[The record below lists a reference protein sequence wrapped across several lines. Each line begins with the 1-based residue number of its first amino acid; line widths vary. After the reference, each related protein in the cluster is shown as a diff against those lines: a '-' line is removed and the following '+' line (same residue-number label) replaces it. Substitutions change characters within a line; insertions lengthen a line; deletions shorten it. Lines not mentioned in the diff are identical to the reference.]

1 MSKLFVIERVNS
13 FQKEEKK
20 KIINFTT
27 KKEIEREDY
36 SFLKLRDNLN
46 ITSSFPSTTT
56 NSSVDSKK
64 FSLNLSSQES
74 SLFNLNVSSSS
85 STNLSEKNQFL
96 GKKIQFNFEKINN
109 NSENLEIISSEQLKN
124 SINTETVKS
133 ELFIINDSINI
144 KKKRKNKENNLL
156 LNEGRWSFEEN
167 AKFIEALVEYGK
179 NWKEIQKYIITRSTP
194 QTRSHAQK
202 FLLKLKSI
210 KNSDLNI
217 DLTSNRIKTLMD
229 VIDLIKSK
237 NENKENEKQF
247 VINTLINLSEAISR
261 EINTHKKKNNSNSKI
276 TNKHQI
282 ILKKN
287 ESIKKKTEISNN
299 ITLNEEIKIE
309 QDKIEINTKFNITK
323 NNKSKTDDICKEN
336 SLNEIKS
343 NQLSEEKEIKLI
355 KDDSWIL
362 NDVPQNKKLIFECGF
377 AYYVNDFEFPF
388 YNNSIR
394 NIKENYYNRIFEN
407 SSINNNYFFS

>member
-13 FQKEEKK
+13 FQKGEKK

-36 SFLKLRDNLN
+36 SFLKLRGNLN
-46 ITSSFPSTTT
+46 ITNSFPSTTT

-64 FSLNLSSQES
+64 SSLNLSSQES

-85 STNLSEKNQFL
+85 STNLSEKNKFL
-96 GKKIQFNFEKINN
+96 GKKIQFNFEKIKN
-109 NSENLEIISSEQLKN
+109 NSENLELTSSEQLKN
-124 SINTETVKS
+124 SINTETVKND
-133 ELFIINDSINI
+133 LFILNDSIHI
-144 KKKRKNKENNLL
+144 KKKRKNKEKNSL

-167 AKFIEALVEYGK
+167 AKFIEAFVEYGK
-179 NWKEIQKYIITRSTP
+179 NWKEIQKYIATRSTP

-202 FLLKLKSI
+202 FLLKLKSV
-210 KNSDLNI
+210 KNHDLNI
-217 DLTSNRIKTLMD
+217 DLTSNNIKTLKD

-247 VINTLINLSEAISR
+247 VINTLINLSEAISS
-261 EINTHKKKNNSNSKI
+261 EINTHKKKKNSNSKNN
-276 TNKHQI
+276 NKHQI

-287 ESIKKKTEISNN
+287 ESIKHKTEISNN
-299 ITLNEEIKIE
+299 IILNKEIKKE
-309 QDKIEINTKFNITK
+309 QNKIEINTKSNITK
-323 NNKSKTDDICKEN
+323 NNDTQKDDICKEN
-336 SLNEIKS
+336 SIMKIKA
-343 NQLSEEKEIKLI
+343 NQLSDRKEIKLI

-362 NDVPQNKKLIFECGF
+362 NDIPKNKKLIFECGF

-388 YNNSIR
+388 YNNSIK
-394 NIKENYYNRIFEN
+394 NIKEYYYNRIFEN